1 MPGRRDGG
9 AIYHLALRDEWLR
22 AVDAGEDYR
31 GSTLGRSL
39 DDVGFIHC
47 SFADQVQQIAD
58 LVYAGRRDVVLLVI
72 DPSTLPFEIRV
83 ENLDGGDRPFP
94 HIYGP
99 LPTAVVVEAREVS
112 VDAAGR
118 LEVDALL

>member
-1 MPGRRDGG
+1 MPARREEGP
-9 AIYHLALRDEWLR
+9 IYHLALRDEWLH
-22 AVDAGEDYR
+22 AVDSGEDYR
-31 GSTLGRSL
+31 QSTLGGSL

-58 LVYAGRRDVVLLVI
+58 LVYAGRRHVVLLVI
-72 DPSTLPFEIRV
+72 DPSTLPYEIRV

-99 LPTAVVVEAREVS
+99 LPTEAVVEARDVP
-112 VDAAGR
+112 VDSMGR